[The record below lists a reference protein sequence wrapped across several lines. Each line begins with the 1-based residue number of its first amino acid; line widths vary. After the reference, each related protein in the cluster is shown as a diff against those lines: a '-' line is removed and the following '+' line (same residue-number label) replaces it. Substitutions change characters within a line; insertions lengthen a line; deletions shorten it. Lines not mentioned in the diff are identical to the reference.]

1 VFDRFSLAF
10 GRKSYHTKFDVGDEE
25 EITPV
30 VKGMKIMK
38 TAFYPYTCLDLTR
51 GVELK
56 IEGRTIKGNKVREDY
71 KRVTVASKLLLD
83 TMHEVKQEI
92 RKDSR
97 KEMAEM
103 RAKVENLKKE
113 MKKTSSPPESFNHK
127 GNISSR
133 SANETVAEKTKDV
146 INRFMRAEFV
156 GNHMFD
162 DLMVPKI
169 GRMEKK
175 NE

>member
-1 VFDRFSLAF
+1 
-10 GRKSYHTKFDVGDEE
+10 
-25 EITPV
+25 
-30 VKGMKIMK
+30 
-38 TAFYPYTCLDLTR
+38 
-51 GVELK
+51 
-56 IEGRTIKGNKVREDY
+56 
-71 KRVTVASKLLLD
+71 VTVASKLLSD

-92 RKDSR
+92 RKDSM

-103 RAKVENLKKE
+103 RAKVENLEKE
-113 MKKTSSPPESFNHK
+113 LKKTSSSPPESFNHK
-127 GNISSR
+127 GNVSSQ
-133 SANETVAEKTKDV
+133 SANETGAEKTEDV
-146 INRFMRAEFV
+146 INRFMRTEFV